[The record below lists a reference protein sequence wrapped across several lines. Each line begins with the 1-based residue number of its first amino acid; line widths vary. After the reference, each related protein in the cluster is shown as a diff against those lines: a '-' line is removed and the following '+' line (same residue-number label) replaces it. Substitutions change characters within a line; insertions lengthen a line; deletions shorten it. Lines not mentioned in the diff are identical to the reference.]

1 MSSPRQAQRDSRP
14 RKTKTASSPKAVKSA
29 PSRGSSI
36 HRNATRG
43 MSVVMI
49 VIGIALLARTL
60 AAGGGGLA
68 TGVLL
73 GVLFI
78 LAGAGRLY
86 LQSRS

>member
-1 MSSPRQAQRDSRP
+1 MSEPRHSL
-14 RKTKTASSPKAVKSA
+14 
-29 PSRGSSI
+29 
-36 HRNATRG
+36 HRTTTRW

-49 VIGIALLARTL
+49 VIGVALLARTL

-68 TGVLL
+68 TGVIL

>member
-1 MSSPRQAQRDSRP
+1 MPSPRQPSR
-14 RKTKTASSPKAVKSA
+14 RSRQTGRTASV
-29 PSRGSSI
+29 
-36 HRNATRG
+36 HRTTTRW

-49 VIGIALLARTL
+49 VIGVALLARTL

-68 TGVLL
+68 TGVIL